1 MHAALAPL
9 LKKPEGGWHQIFN
22 MINMNGPTVIELINN
37 SRKPLFTFEL
47 LPPLKGHSIDRI
59 YNAIDRLMEFAPAYI
74 NFTSHRNEVVFAERA
89 DGLMEKRVTRKRPGT
104 IALAAAV
111 KYKYNVTVVPH
122 VLCGGFTKE
131 ETENVLI
138 EMNFLGIN
146 DVLALRGDPPKGSR
160 VFIPEK
166 EGHRYTNELVGQIN
180 DMNKG
185 KYLDPALKSVS
196 PTSFCI
202 GVAGYPEKHFEA
214 PNMKNDMV
222 NLKRKV
228 DAGAQYIVTQ
238 MFFDNKK
245 FYEFRDECRNA
256 GITVPVIPGIK
267 PVTALTDM
275 SLLPQTFHI
284 DLPEELV
291 HELLKCTTDDDVR
304 EAGIEWATMQSREL
318 LKNEVPG
325 IHYYTLGRSDNVA
338 RIVKASY

>member
-1 MHAALAPL
+1 MLIVQALL
-9 LKKPEGGWHQIFN
+9 LKRPDDGLPLIFN
-22 MINMNGPTVIELINN
+22 IKTMNGPTVIDLINN

-131 ETENVLI
+131 ETENALI

-160 VFIPEK
+160 IFIPEK
-166 EGHRYTNELVGQIN
+166 EGHSYTNELVSQIT
-180 DMNKG
+180 DMNNG
-185 KYLDPALKSVS
+185 KFLDPVLKSVT

-214 PNMKNDMV
+214 PNMKNDMA

-228 DAGAQYIVTQ
+228 DAGANYIVTQ
-238 MFFDNKK
+238 MFFDNTK
-245 FYEFRDECRNA
+245 FYAFRDECRKA
-256 GITVPVIPGIK
+256 GINVPVIPGIK
-267 PVTALTDM
+267 PVSAITDM

-291 HELLKCTTDDDVR
+291 HELSKCKTDDDVR
-304 EAGIEWATMQSREL
+304 EAGIEWATMQSRDL

-338 RIVKASY
+338 RIVKACY